1 MKPASDLCQLP
12 VKMADSKPRLVI
24 SLKRKIKL
32 IEEVEA
38 NPHKL
43 KKAIADE
50 QQISPATLSNILE
63 NREKYKEQFYSGDN
77 LLKKRDK
84 ACQHGEVDAEL
95 LKWLKGLRCVLPE
108 YAHAHS
114 PLPPPPLPP
123 LPTPPSLSLSLSLGT
138 SRPKLTCACQKQNG
152 HLVQCVLSHMLLLSF
167 RPPRWP
173 CGKASASRAE
183 DPGFESRL
191 RRDFSGSS
199 HTSDFKIGTPVATP
213 PGAWRYRVSTGTGRP
228 DVSILNWVRQNV

>member
-1 MKPASDLCQLP
+1 MKPASDLCQTP
-12 VKMADSKPRLVI
+12 IKMADSKPRLSI

-50 QQISPATLSNILE
+50 QQIPPATLSNILK
-63 NREKYKEQFYSGDN
+63 NREKYKKQFYSGDN
-77 LLKKRDK
+77 LLKKRDR

-95 LKWLKGLRCVLPE
+95 LKWFKGLRYVLPE

-114 PLPPPPLPP
+114 PLPPPPPP
-123 LPTPPSLSLSLSLGT
+123 LPQPPSQGT
-138 SRPKLTCACQKQNG
+138 SRPKLTCAYQKQNG

-167 RPPRWP
+167 Q
-173 CGKASASRAE
+173 SLTL
-183 DPGFESRL
+183 RL
-191 RRDFSGSS
+191 QA
-199 HTSDFKIGTPVATP
+199 HIV
-213 PGAWRYRVSTGTGRP
+213 
-228 DVSILNWVRQNV
+228 ILP